1 MISLYI
7 LALVFLRIIFSFFSS
22 LNALFF
28 YRRSLRGRVVG
39 LSSLSSD
46 SLQWLAELLAV
57 RFNAVAGA
65 STYSSFWHS
74 IAYVRSSWRVGE
86 PDHAFFQGYSWIGFV
101 FAIGLSELLGRDAS
115 GGPYPTDTITWP
127 FLCVRSPCFYL
138 FAKHY
143 IIMYSHLSNKFFFFC
158 KFTENICLI
167 VC

>member
-86 PDHAFFQGYSWIGFV
+86 PDHAFFQGFIHESASSLRLGWVNSWAVMLVGVHIQQILSLDPFSV
-101 FAIGLSELLGRDAS
+101 FS
-115 GGPYPTDTITWP
+115 
-127 FLCVRSPCFYL
+127 L
-138 FAKHY
+138 FFSFCQTLHNYVFTFKQQ
-143 IIMYSHLSNKFFFFC
+143 IFFF
-158 KFTENICLI
+158 L
-167 VC
+167 